1 MGIIS
6 KVSARVLIHL
16 GTVEMA
22 ATILICYA
30 LAVMEGHVEPWLPTI
45 SNCGNRPPEMF
56 IFRYGIVAGG
66 LLLAVE
72 AVALYEAA
80 IFSELCLVL
89 GTVAGLS
96 LGVVGVVSDRE
107 LDSVHTGE
115 WAHCFYHFL
124 LLCEYR
130 SLYPPAVFA
139 VIFFVFEDVLLA
151 LVTFRVLRRVSRF
164 SLGVKALCTAAS
176 CLATIGRCILK

>member
-16 GTVEMA
+16 GAIEMA

-89 GTVAGLS
+89 GTVAGLC

-115 WAHCFYHFL
+115 WVHCFHHFL
-124 LLCEYR
+124 L
-130 SLYPPAVFA
+130 
-139 VIFFVFEDVLLA
+139 FVFLLS
-151 LVTFRVLRRVSRF
+151 TFLS
-164 SLGVKALCTAAS
+164 T
-176 CLATIGRCILK
+176 CLQCLL